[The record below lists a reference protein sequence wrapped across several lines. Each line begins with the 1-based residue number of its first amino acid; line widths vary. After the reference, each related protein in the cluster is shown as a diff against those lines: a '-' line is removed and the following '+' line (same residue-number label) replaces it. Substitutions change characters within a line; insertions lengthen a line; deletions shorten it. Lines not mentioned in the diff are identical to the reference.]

1 MSDEADD
8 GRMEPEPAADWPEGS
23 LTESEARDLQFDR
36 DGVVAVWVLDHDE
49 ATRTAL
55 LGPDPPGDAVVDVVL
70 ETDEA
75 FEMYSYTHHDSTTQ
89 WVTYGEERKGTEGG
103 TTMRDT
109 LTSYR
114 LLVGDSDLE

>member
-1 MSDEADD
+1 MSNEVGD
-8 GRMEPEPAADWPEGS
+8 GRMEPEPASDWPEGS

-36 DGVVAVWVLDHDE
+36 AAVVAVWVLDQDE

-55 LGPDPPGDAVVDVVL
+55 LGPDPPDDAVVDIVL

-75 FEMYSYTHHDSTTQ
+75 FEMYSYTPHDGTTQ
-89 WVTYGEERKGTEGG
+89 WVTYGEERKGTESGA
-103 TTMRDT
+103 TMRDT

-114 LLVGDSDLE
+114 LLVGDSDLQ